1 MFCFASQ
8 LTALTCEDAED
19 GLGHREKEV
28 QLKAP
33 AANPRE
39 SFLQRPKAKPG
50 AASRSRTAHTQDQ
63 TRSWHTAN
71 RTESEALVPA
81 APIL

>member
-19 GLGHREKEV
+19 GLGHREKEF
-28 QLKAP
+28 
-33 AANPRE
+33 NSRPRQPTLE